1 MTPHEQTEQSWDN
14 PMAPGP
20 EQRGWWLELVERI
33 AEPVLEHAAAGD
45 LTEALP
51 ITSDGGRNQFAALES
66 FGRLLAGIAPWLDA
80 ELPGSPDEELTL
92 RDRTR
97 DRVLEGLDRGT
108 RPRDKGGW
116 NFDRGGQP
124 MVDAAF
130 LAHGLLR
137 APRTLIDG
145 LPEPLRRQVCDRLIE
160 SRVIEPPL
168 CNWLLFGGLIEIALK
183 RLGETV
189 NQGRVERSIQFFEH
203 AYLGDGWYAD
213 GFHHAWDYYNSFV
226 IQPMLV
232 DILEGLEPGDSARER
247 LLETAVRRAQRGAGV
262 IERMVSPEGTF
273 PPIGRSI
280 CYRFGMLQLP
290 AMMALRHEL
299 PDGVSPAQVRCAS
312 TAVIGRFV
320 NAPGLFDD
328 DGWLTV
334 GFIRPQPELPEHYL
348 TVGSMYLCAL
358 AFLPLG
364 LPVGDAFWS
373 DASRAWTSR
382 AMWAG
387 EPVPRD
393 KAICS

>member
-1 MTPHEQTEQSWDN
+1 MPTEAETAQCWND

-33 AEPVLEHAAAGD
+33 AAPVLEHAVAGD

-51 ITSDGGRNQFAALES
+51 ITADGGRNQFAALES

-80 ELPGSPDEELTL
+80 ELPGSPDSELAL
-92 RDRTR
+92 RDKTLGQ
-97 DRVLEGLDRGT
+97 VLEGLDRGT
-108 RPRDKGGW
+108 RSREQGGW

-130 LAHGLLR
+130 LAHGLMR
-137 APRTLIDG
+137 APRELIDG
-145 LPEPLRRQVCDRLIE
+145 LPKGLRRQVCDRLIE

-168 CNWLLFGGLIEIALK
+168 CNWLLFGGLIEIAIG
-183 RLGETV
+183 RLGETISR
-189 NQGRVERSIQFFEH
+189 GRLERSIQFFEH

-232 DILEGLEPGDSARER
+232 DILEGLEPGDPVRER
-247 LLETAVRRAQRGAGV
+247 FLETAVKRARRGAEV

-280 CYRFGMLQLP
+280 CYRFGMMQLP

-299 PDGVSPAQVRCAS
+299 PDSVSPAQMRCAT

-334 GFIRPQPELPEHYL
+334 GFIGPQPELPESYL

-364 LPVGDAFWS
+364 LPVADAFWS
-373 DASRAWTSR
+373 EESKAWTSR

-387 EPVPRD
+387 ESVPRD
-393 KAICS
+393 QTLWA